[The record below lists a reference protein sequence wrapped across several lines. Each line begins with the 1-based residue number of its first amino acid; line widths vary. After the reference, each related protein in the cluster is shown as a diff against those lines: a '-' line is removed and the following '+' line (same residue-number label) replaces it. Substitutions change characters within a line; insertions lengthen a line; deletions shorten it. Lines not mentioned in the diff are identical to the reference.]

1 MFCPR
6 LDHFTR
12 LRQNGSVGKCG
23 HMINEKSF
31 ASFEEM
37 ENSDWL
43 RGLRQTMADGHWPEE
58 CYRCEQSEKTKGQS
72 IRTNSIDRHNQL
84 HPILK
89 DYLIV
94 GGVLDNVCNSACQSC
109 TAGFSTKIGSLE
121 SRDYVRVDNTSVFA
135 TMPRDR
141 IVELDVSGGEPTA
154 SKNYKKLIKD
164 LPSNV
169 RIVRMNTN
177 GSRII
182 PEIEELLKK
191 NIKVIITMSLDG
203 IGAVHDYTRWP
214 ILWKDYVKTLDQ
226 YLDLKRQYK
235 LLQLDFWT
243 TVSCLNVGTLP
254 DIIKFAEEK
263 GIPHDYAFLHRPDV
277 LNIKYKNVFTIPAK
291 QISPTQVAVD
301 RDNQSELETFL
312 RRQDSLRKINVG
324 DYLNFGPK

>member
-1 MFCPR
+1 
-6 LDHFTR
+6 
-12 LRQNGSVGKCG
+12 
-23 HMINEKSF
+23 
-31 ASFEEM
+31 
-37 ENSDWL
+37 
-43 RGLRQTMADGHWPEE
+43 
-58 CYRCEQSEKTKGQS
+58 
-72 IRTNSIDRHNQL
+72 
-84 HPILK
+84 
-89 DYLIV
+89 
-94 GGVLDNVCNSACQSC
+94 
-109 TAGFSTKIGSLE
+109 
-121 SRDYVRVDNTSVFA
+121 
-135 TMPRDR
+135 
-141 IVELDVSGGEPTA
+141 
-154 SKNYKKLIKD
+154 
-164 LPSNV
+164 
-169 RIVRMNTN
+169 
-177 GSRII
+177 
-182 PEIEELLKK
+182 
-191 NIKVIITMSLDG
+191 MSLDG

-214 ILWKDYVKTLDQ
+214 ILWKDYVKTVDQ